1 MNKLVLII
9 ALVATSVYTYAQEL
23 ITDRPDQTESAQVV
37 PLHSLQI
44 ESGYVF
50 ETKIQPG
57 EKTITANST
66 LLRYGIIKDFELRLG
81 VDYSIYTPKTGAA
94 KLKGFNPIYVGFK
107 LEFTNEDGVFPGIAL
122 LGGLGIPKI
131 ASEDFKTDRIAPD
144 LRLAFS
150 HTFSEKLSLGYNVA
164 IEWDGNHNMPVGVYT
179 VALGLGLTEKF
190 GCYIEAF
197 GDIWNKEGV
206 QQLADG
212 GLTFLLYDNLQIDA
226 SAGIGLNDMAT
237 DYYLS
242 AGLSWRIPR

>member
-50 ETKIQPG
+50 ETKIQLG

-94 KLKGFNPIYVGFK
+94 KLKGFNPIYGARPLRRAVMRL
-107 LEFTNEDGVFPGIAL
+107 LE
-122 LGGLGIPKI
+122 
-131 ASEDFKTDRIAPD
+131 
-144 LRLAFS
+144 
-150 HTFSEKLSLGYNVA
+150 
-164 IEWDGNHNMPVGVYT
+164 
-179 VALGLGLTEKF
+179 
-190 GCYIEAF
+190 
-197 GDIWNKEGV
+197 
-206 QQLADG
+206 
-212 GLTFLLYDNLQIDA
+212 DNL
-226 SAGIGLNDMAT
+226 AGEFL
-237 DYYLS
+237 
-242 AGLSWRIPR
+242 AGESLTPGTT